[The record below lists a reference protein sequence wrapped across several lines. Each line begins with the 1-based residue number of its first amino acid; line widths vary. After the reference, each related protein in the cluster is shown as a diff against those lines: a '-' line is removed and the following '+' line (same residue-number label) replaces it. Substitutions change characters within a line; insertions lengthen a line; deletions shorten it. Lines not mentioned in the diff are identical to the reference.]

1 MEHEEP
7 SPEAGPEPVA
17 RFILEPELFG
27 SYEEARADTEAISF
41 QWVDKPHSYE
51 MAVKS
56 SDPITFDLE
65 RAYPGFGT
73 LLCGHLPDAGPH
85 GDPTYLFFLTED
97 GKRYALPAPWT
108 VTAGLPL
115 DTEGGTLAAAGEG
128 FQLEFPTEDRVRWW
142 TFADTPIN
150 IFGNLYDPASMTEPE
165 DPMLRGGTVVWDL
178 DLDTM
183 EVSVYYQ

>member
-1 MEHEEP
+1 M
-7 SPEAGPEPVA
+7 
-17 RFILEPELFG
+17 
-27 SYEEARADTEAISF
+27 
-41 QWVDKPHSYE
+41 DKPHSYE

-73 LLCGHLPDAGPH
+73 LLCGHLPDTSPH
-85 GDPTYLFFLTED
+85 GNPTYLFFLTEE
-97 GKRYALPAPWT
+97 GVRYRLPVPCT
-108 VTAGLPL
+108 LVSDLPL
-115 DTEGGTLAAAGEG
+115 DDGGSARAEEGKA
-128 FQLEFPTEDRVRWW
+128 FRMEFPAEDRDRWW
-142 TFADTPIN
+142 TSSDTPVSV
-150 IFGNLYDPASMTEPE
+150 FGNLYDPERMTA